1 MSENQETSF
10 EDLQK
15 EFSFDLPPNLETPP
29 TPVELPTINL
39 ELDTEEKEEKIIE
52 EEVKE
57 VKLPTADASSEYS
70 KIVKKFLDNGDWED
84 AVIKTDEGEV
94 KISELE
100 NITEEEFFNLIADQK
115 AIKDEDVKEKYLPV
129 DGLTEDKKTIIDI
142 IAKGGDLTEIFKSPE
157 QMQKPYDENL
167 GWDLDNEQHQF
178 KIVEDYY
185 IATGI
190 EPKRAKQLAKA
201 DMTDMELDVKA
212 KQIVEGYQTAYSE
225 NLKKI
230 AQSLEEDK
238 KAEADRLKNYRS
250 ELLKTYKE
258 QDIPEALT
266 KKLVDAA
273 TRETQD
279 GTFGVDTI
287 YEKLM
292 EDPKQANEII
302 FFLIDKERYLQE
314 KMKETKKQTQ
324 VQNMRV
330 ISRIPKSVDKKQ
342 TTEENEETKKGFT
355 FDLPK

>member
-1 MSENQETSF
+1 MSVENQETSF
-10 EDLQK
+10 EELQK
-15 EFSFDLPPNLETPP
+15 EFSFDLPPSLETPP

-39 ELDTEEKEEKIIE
+39 ELDTEEKEEI
-52 EEVKE
+52 KE
-57 VKLPTADASSEYS
+57 VVEEIKLPTAESSDYS
-70 KIVKKFLDNGDWED
+70 KIVKKFLDSGDWED

-94 KISELE
+94 IISELE

-185 IATGI
+185 VATGI
-190 EPKRAKQLAKA
+190 EPKRAKQLAQA

-212 KQIVEGYQTAYSE
+212 KQIVEGYQTAYSD

-230 AQSLEEDK
+230 AQSLEDDK
-238 KAEADRLKNYRS
+238 KAEAERLKNYRS
-250 ELLKTYKE
+250 ELIKSYKE
-258 QDIPEALT
+258 QAIPEALT

-279 GTFGVDTI
+279 GVFGVDSI

-302 FFLIDKERYLQE
+302 FFLMDKERYLQE

-330 ISRIPKSVDKKQ
+330 INRIPKSTDKKQ
-342 TTEENEETKKGFT
+342 TTEENAETKTGFT
-355 FDLPK
+355 FELPK